1 MAVRRGRAPLE
12 GSPLSLATS
21 DRHFA
26 EWVQQQTGAAALD
39 PSAAPPRGRGG
50 GVGRGGGGAAGV
62 LESEA
67 ARSRMAQ
74 GQRPV
79 DALLQEFWEHP
90 GKALRPA
97 EPWDRFCG
105 WHGRGWTPGEA
116 ARGLRGL
123 GSTYGV
129 PRTGAF
135 ARDRL
140 EENVVYYW
148 GNYSRVMAAIAA
160 ATACRK
166 PLSLLGALG
175 MLVIWDQMKRFSA
188 RTSLDKEGTVYQGVQ
203 VLVSILAWAILV
215 VSNLITAVAL
225 AVLGVLAV
233 VGLHG
238 VLRLAPGER
247 KVTRTLQRVPAAA
260 EAGAPAA
267 GRGGGRRRR

>member
-1 MAVRRGRAPLE
+1 MRRPGRAPLE

-39 PSAAPPRGRGG
+39 PSAAPPRGGGARGR
-50 GVGRGGGGAAGV
+50 RGAGAAAGV

-160 ATACRK
+160 ASACRK

-188 RTSLDKEGTVYQGVQ
+188 RTSLDKEGTAYQGVQ

-215 VSNLITAVAL
+215 VSNLINAVAL
-225 AVLGVLAV
+225 TVVGVLAV

-238 VLRLAPGER
+238 VLRLAPGEQ
-247 KVTRTLQRVPAAA
+247 KVTRTLQRVPAPA
-260 EAGAPAA
+260 EAGAR
-267 GRGGGRRRR
+267 GRGGGRRRRG